1 MDPISSEGTAW
12 RMRHADLDTRKASYG
27 ADLAIGGSGNG
38 FIMIDIP
45 PSVLP
50 EHTASVRRAVSG
62 LSPEIKAAWHTRY
75 LTDDGGEMRATAMVE
90 RVESVLRTEGREST
104 IRAVWIELADRAGV
118 TGDGDTGAA
127 AALAGLA
134 AGLTMA

>member
-1 MDPISSEGTAW
+1 MT
-12 RMRHADLDTRKASYG
+12 
-27 ADLAIGGSGNG
+27 
-38 FIMIDIP
+38 DIP

-50 EHTASVRRAVSG
+50 EHTTSVRRALSG
-62 LSPEIKAAWHTRY
+62 LLHQVRVAWHTRY
-75 LTDDGGEMRATAMVE
+75 LTDDGGEMRATALVE
-90 RVESVLRTEGREST
+90 RVENVLRSEGREST
-104 IRAVWIELADRAGV
+104 IRAAWIELADRAGV

>member
-1 MDPISSEGTAW
+1 
-12 RMRHADLDTRKASYG
+12 
-27 ADLAIGGSGNG
+27 
-38 FIMIDIP
+38 MIDIP

-50 EHTASVRRAVSG
+50 EHTASVRRAMSG
-62 LSPEIKAAWHTRY
+62 LPHEV
-75 LTDDGGEMRATAMVE
+75 RA
-90 RVESVLRTEGREST
+90 EGREST

-118 TGDGDTGAA
+118 TSDGDTGAA

>member
-1 MDPISSEGTAW
+1 MT
-12 RMRHADLDTRKASYG
+12 
-27 ADLAIGGSGNG
+27 
-38 FIMIDIP
+38 DIP

-50 EHTASVRRAVSG
+50 EHTASVRQAISALPHGVR
-62 LSPEIKAAWHTRY
+62 AAWRTRY
-75 LTDDGGEMRATAMVE
+75 LTDDGGEMRATALVE
-90 RVESVLRTEGREST
+90 RVENVLRGEGREST

-118 TGDGDTGAA
+118 TGDGDTGAP